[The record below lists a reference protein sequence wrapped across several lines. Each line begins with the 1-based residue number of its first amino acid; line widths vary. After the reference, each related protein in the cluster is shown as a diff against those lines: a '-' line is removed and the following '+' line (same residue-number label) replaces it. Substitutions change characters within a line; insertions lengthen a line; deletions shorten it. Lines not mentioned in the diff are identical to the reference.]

1 MPGPASS
8 RVSRAAVLLL
18 AGTALLSVATPGFGQ
33 DASARIGSA
42 PASVP
47 VPRQKLNTSGQAI
60 DLVVPLRERVPLGQ
74 VAVRI
79 APDDSV
85 TVALADL
92 AAALGRSATA
102 TFLDRIRAVPA
113 SDGYASLEALSAVG
127 LKLAFDPAALDLT
140 ASFDASGR
148 PDRTV
153 GLGFARDGVGV
164 LPDTSSDFAAY
175 LSYQGSMDW
184 IQRGTD
190 TGLRRPIA
198 NFDLN
203 GRLFNLVS
211 FENQFT
217 YDGNRGP
224 SFSRYASRLIYDRPG
239 SSLRFQAGDLFS
251 IPQVFQDQPELAG
264 FGVSKL
270 LREFRPDRVYTTS
283 AGRRITLNDPAT
295 VTVIINGAPS
305 QTLRLDPGNYN
316 LEDLPLT
323 GGANNV
329 QLLIEDPAGGR
340 RLVTFDF
347 FLDSELL
354 ARGIDEYDAKLG
366 IRSDYED
373 GRRAYLSKE
382 PLVTGFYRRG
392 LSEQLTAGANLQAT
406 RSRQQL
412 GGEAIFG
419 TPVGLFTANASLSHL
434 RGFGSGYAARLQYR
448 YSSPL
453 AQELGAR
460 RIDIFAEHRSENF
473 GGVET
478 ERPFNSNAW
487 FFSGRYSQPV
497 TRRLSFGLGADY
509 QIGRNGER
517 NRYAVRGSAGYS
529 LSNGMQVNASA
540 GFEQRAGFVFGAT
553 FFWRRTRNTLV
564 TAQYDSRID
573 DARVGYFY
581 SPQRPIDAIAWNLEA
596 SRTNGIAGLNGT
608 AVWRTNRGDFEL
620 SHRAALL
627 GGDRD
632 SRIMQ
637 SSARVRGTLAFAD
650 GQFALGRYL
659 TDSFAIIAPHRSLKG
674 AQVLVGSRVSE
685 QVDARS
691 GTLGPALVPL
701 SSYSPRAVYFNVP
714 DAPDGYSIGEGNES
728 FFAWLHSGH
737 RVVVGSD
744 YNVTVIGT
752 LLDARGDPVSLIA
765 GTARRT
771 DIAQSPTVPIFTNR
785 DGKLGASGLSP
796 GRWQITA
803 GDNLYDLVIPVEADS
818 FVDLATLRPTG
829 RREKRP

>member
-1 MPGPASS
+1 MPGPAP
-8 RVSRAAVLLL
+8 SRARRAACLLL
-18 AGTALLSVATPGFGQ
+18 AGSALLGVPGGALAQ
-33 DASARIGSA
+33 DAAAPIGPN
-42 PASVP
+42 PAAIASTTG
-47 VPRQKLNTSGQAI
+47 KLNTTGRPI

-74 VAVRI
+74 VAIRI

-85 TVALADL
+85 TVSVADL
-92 AAALGRSATA
+92 AAALGRAATPA
-102 TFLDRIRAVPA
+102 FLDKIRAVPA
-113 SDGYASLEALSAVG
+113 SDGYATLAAVQAAG
-127 LKLAFDPAALDLT
+127 LKLAFDPAALDLA

-148 PDRTV
+148 PDRTL

-164 LPDTSSDFAAY
+164 LPDTSPNFAAY
-175 LSYQGSMDW
+175 LSYQGSLDW
-184 IQRGTD
+184 ITRGSD
-190 TGLRRPIA
+190 RGLRRPIA

-217 YDGNRGP
+217 YDGNRAP
-224 SFSRYASRLIYDRPG
+224 NFSRFASRLIYDRPD
-239 SSLRFQAGDLFS
+239 SSLRFQGGDLFS

-264 FGVSKL
+264 IGVTKL
-270 LREFRPDRVYTTS
+270 LREFRPDRVYTAS

-295 VTVIINGAPS
+295 VTVIVNGAPS

-354 ARGIDEYDAKLG
+354 AKGIDEYDAKLG
-366 IRSDYED
+366 IRSDYD
-373 GRRAYLSKE
+373 NGRRRYFGNQ

-392 LSEQLTAGANLQAT
+392 LSEQLTAGANIQAT
-406 RSRQQL
+406 QRRQQV
-412 GGEAIFG
+412 GAEAILG
-419 TPVGLFTANASLSHL
+419 TPVGLFTANASVSHL
-434 RGFGSGYAARLQYR
+434 RDFGSGYAARLQYR

-460 RIDIFAEHRSENF
+460 RIDLFAEHRSVNF

-478 ERPFNSNAW
+478 ERPGNSTAW

-497 TRRLSFGLGADY
+497 SRRLSFGLGADY
-509 QIGRNGER
+509 QIGRRGAP

-529 LSNGMQVNASA
+529 FANGMQINASA
-540 GFEQRAGFVFGAT
+540 GFEQRAGAVFGAT

-564 TAQYDSRID
+564 TAQYDSRLD

-581 SPQRPIDAIAWNLEA
+581 SPQRAIDAIAWNIEA
-596 SRTNGIAGLNGT
+596 SRTNGISGLNGT
-608 AVWRTNRGDFEL
+608 AVWRTNRGDLEL
-620 SHRAALL
+620 SQRTALF
-627 GGDRD
+627 GGVSQNRTV
-632 SRIMQ
+632 Q
-637 SSARVRGTLAFAD
+637 TSARARGTIAFAD

-674 AQVLVGSRVSE
+674 AQVVVGSRVSE
-685 QVDARS
+685 QVEARS
-691 GTLGPALVPL
+691 GTLGPALVAI

-728 FFAWLHSGH
+728 IYAWLHSGH
-737 RVVVGSD
+737 RIVVGSD

-752 LLDARGDPVSLIA
+752 LVDARGDPLALIA
-765 GTARRT
+765 GSARRT
-771 DIAQSPTVPIFTNR
+771 DIADGPTVPIFTNR
-785 DGKLGASGLSP
+785 EGKLGASGLSP
-796 GRWQITA
+796 GRWQIAA
-803 GDNLYDLVIPVEADS
+803 GANLYDLVIPEKADS
-818 FVDLATLRPTG
+818 FVDLETLRPTG